1 MAKFEWVLVYATGAA
16 KKFSTERDR
25 VSKPK
30 ALATRPL
37 FPEARAILDQQ
48 FQTEY
53 WTRPDRIPRAEL
65 LARVADKEALVC
77 LLTEK
82 VDEELLTAAPKL
94 RVAATVSVGYDNIDV
109 AACTRHKVV
118 AAHTPGVLDE
128 TTADFAWTLLMAIAR
143 RLVEGDAWMRS
154 GTWPGWDLDQLLGG
168 DVWGKT
174 LGIVGFGRIGRGVA
188 RRARGFQM
196 RILYSDSVRVPPD
209 VEKELQA
216 EFADLDRVL
225 RESDFVTLHVPLLPD
240 TRHLISTEALGRM
253 KPTAYL
259 INAARGP
266 VVDEAAL
273 VEALDRKQIAGAAL
287 DVYEQEPKVHP
298 ALVARKD
305 VILAPHIASATV
317 ETRTKMAVMA
327 ARNAVALFRGN
338 RPPNALNAEALGL

>member
-1 MAKFEWVLVYATGAA
+1 MLLALRKS
-16 KKFSTERDR
+16 FSMERDR
-25 VSKPK
+25 VGKPK

-37 FPEARAILDQQ
+37 FPEARVILDQQ
-48 FQTEY
+48 FDTEY
-53 WTRPDRIPRAEL
+53 WTRTERIPRAEL

-82 VDEELLTAAPKL
+82 VDEELLSAAPKL

-109 AACTRHKVV
+109 AACTRYKVV

-143 RLVEGDAWMRS
+143 RLVEGDSWMRS

-168 DVWGKT
+168 DVWAKT
-174 LGIVGFGRIGRGVA
+174 LGIIGFGRIGRGVA
-188 RRARGFQM
+188 RRACGFQM
-196 RILYSDSVRVPPD
+196 RILYSDSLRVPLD
-209 VEKELQA
+209 VERELQA

-240 TRHLISTEALGRM
+240 TRHLISREALGKM

-287 DVYEQEPKVHP
+287 DVYEHEPKVHP

-317 ETRTKMAVMA
+317 ETRTKMAVVA
-327 ARNAVALFRGN
+327 ARNAVALFHGN